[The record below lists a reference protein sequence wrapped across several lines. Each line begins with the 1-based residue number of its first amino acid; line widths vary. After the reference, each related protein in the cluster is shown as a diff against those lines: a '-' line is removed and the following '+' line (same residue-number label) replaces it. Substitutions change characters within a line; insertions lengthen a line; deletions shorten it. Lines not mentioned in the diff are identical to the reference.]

1 VRAPL
6 LAVLLLA
13 VPGALFAQV
22 TPAPADSCPT
32 GRIADV
38 YVGNTSIFDDRDS
51 SLYERFRWAY
61 RAANALHI
69 RTRESVI
76 RRELLFKTGDCYDP
90 FLIEETERLLRA
102 YLFILRAEITPER
115 LPDGRYIIRVLT
127 QDNWSTRVDFRL
139 RVDGGVQFEGVS
151 VNEQNLL
158 GTGQRIGAFF
168 FEREITRE
176 YGVSYFTPQ
185 LMRTRWDLALAG
197 GNTRA
202 GTFFREEIAYPF
214 VGEVSRWGGRQS
226 FLRNDRFFNYIAGD
240 DADDDAPQ
248 ILVPVRDKFVD
259 LALVRRIG
267 RRGNNSLIGVGLS
280 YHQLAYPGKI
290 EVAPEGDFDNRTPA
304 DSAQIAAV
312 TPQSEEIDNLRVSAL
327 LGHRNVSWVERRGL
341 ESLRGLQDVKLGA
354 EVGLALG
361 RSVPSIENDDDF
373 FATFTLY
380 TGVEAGRGLFAFRG
394 RTDVRRDLLASANT
408 AEWEDLYGDAEFLA
422 YWQLGRLPR
431 STLFFR
437 AASLGAWNTRT
448 PFQITLGGDR
458 ALRGYDNERFPGGRR
473 AVFSLEH
480 RFYAGWPFPQLFDF
494 GTTLFADVGRIWPG
508 DVPFG
513 TDSGWRSSAGFGL
526 RGAFPAG
533 SRTSYRVDFAWPLEK
548 NTRFRDF
555 RVRFSIGESL
565 GLSAAESDF
574 QFLRSRAQTVGGP
587 LFEFRN

>member
-1 VRAPL
+1 MVLL

-13 VPGALFAQV
+13 APGALLAQE

-38 YVGNTSIFDDRDS
+38 LVGNTSIFDDRDS

-69 RTRESVI
+69 RTREGVI

-90 FLIEETERLLRA
+90 FLIEETERLLRG

-115 LPDGRYIIRVLT
+115 LPDGRYVIRVLT

-139 RVDGGVQFEGVS
+139 RVDGGVQLEGVS

-176 YGVSYFTPQ
+176 YGISYFTPQ
-185 LMRTRWDLALAG
+185 LARSRWDLALAG
-197 GNTRA
+197 GRTRA
-202 GTFFREEIAYPF
+202 GTFLREEVAYPF

-240 DADDDAPQ
+240 DANDDAPQ
-248 ILVPVRDKFVD
+248 ILLPVRDKFVD

-280 YHQLAYPGKI
+280 YHQLAYPGRI
-290 EVAPEGDFDNRTPA
+290 EAAPGGDFDNRTPA

-312 TPQSEEIDNLRVSAL
+312 APQTEEIDNLRVSAL
-327 LGHRNVSWVERRGL
+327 LGHRNVRWVERRGL
-341 ESLRGLQDVKLGA
+341 ESLRGLQDVRLGA
-354 EVGLALG
+354 EAGLALG

-380 TGVEAGRGLFAFRG
+380 TGLEASSGLFAFRG
-394 RTDVRRDLLASANT
+394 RTDVRRDLLTPANSE
-408 AEWEDLYGDAEFLA
+408 EWEDLYGDAEFLA
-422 YWQLGRLPR
+422 YWHLGRLPR

-437 AASLGAWNTRT
+437 AAGLGAWNTRT

-494 GTTLFADVGRIWPG
+494 GTTLFADVGRVWPG

-533 SRTSYRVDFAWPLEK
+533 SRTSYRVDFAWPIEK
-548 NTRFRDF
+548 NVGLRDF
-555 RVRFSIGESL
+555 RVRFSIGESA